1 MIGYVSQE
9 NYLLDDTIQ
18 ENIIFSSEKKYNPD
32 YLNKILEIV
41 EIKDFVNAL
50 PNKLQTVVGDRG
62 YMLSAGQKQRINIAR
77 AIYRNPQILIFDEG
91 TNSLDIKNENK
102 IFKNIFESFPNL
114 TLIVV
119 SHKLETIKNCNK
131 FFLIE
136 NKKITNLS
144 YEDLVKNQKKFLN

>member
-1 MIGYVSQE
+1 MALKKK
-9 NYLLDDTIQ
+9 NLD
-18 ENIIFSSEKKYNPD
+18 N
-32 YLNKILEIV
+32 LNNILEIAEVKDLV
-41 EIKDFVNAL
+41 ESL
-50 PNKLQTVVGDRG
+50 PNKLQTFVGDRG

-91 TNSLDIKNENK
+91 TNSLDLKNENK
-102 IFKNIFESFPNL
+102 IFKNIFENFPNL

-131 FFLIE
+131 FFLME

-144 YEDLVKNQKKFLN
+144 YEDLVQNQKKF